1 MLSDHPLAHHERRQ
15 VARTPAVP
23 AGGTSLTRLSPQVLR
38 DTMMSAGPLLVA
50 VAGPV
55 AFATCEALAEF
66 AGVTDPGLLAVQN
79 QRYLTISL
87 LGALL
92 YTLIERAGRRSD
104 WSHPWRGT
112 GPADATR
119 AWLLTMIVLV
129 MLGMLAQPD
138 VQLSKLWVLV
148 WFGMVLVILP
158 ATHWAV
164 GLLLGRL
171 AMTGRLGARRI
182 AIVGATEQARH
193 LLLNL
198 SNTVAGDTP
207 HRVVGIFDD
216 RLEPHRI
223 PAGIMALAPLSG
235 TVADLVALGR
245 RETIDAIVIALPHY
259 AVPRVRQLASTLR
272 SLPADLLL
280 CPDLIGAANADGPRP
295 NVLLGGLQ
303 FPALYRQ
310 PHKDWGGLV
319 KWLEDKLI
327 ASLVLLALS
336 WVMLLVA
343 LAIRLDSKGPI
354 FFRQPRFG
362 FNNQPF
368 HVLKFRTMY
377 HHLGDVTGARRTVRS
392 DPRVTQIGRFLRR
405 TSLDELPQ
413 LINVLRGDMSIVGPR
428 PHPIEMKVLDRLYY
442 EAVKTYPARHRVKPG
457 LTGLAQVNGLR
468 GEVDTLEKAQ
478 RRVEFDLQYIERWSL
493 SLDLKIMMLT
503 LTRGLLST
511 EAR

>member
-1 MLSDHPLAHHERRQ
+1 
-15 VARTPAVP
+15 
-23 AGGTSLTRLSPQVLR
+23 
-38 DTMMSAGPLLVA
+38 
-50 VAGPV
+50 V
-55 AFATCEALAEF
+55 AFAICVDLAEF
-66 AGVTDPGLLAVQN
+66 AGVADPGLLAGQS
-79 QRYLTISL
+79 QRYLAISL

-92 YTLIERAGRRSD
+92 YTLIEQVSRRSD
-104 WSHPWRGT
+104 WSRPWRGT

-119 AWLLTMIVLV
+119 AWLLTMIVLA
-129 MLGMLAQPD
+129 MLGMLAEPGA
-138 VQLSKLWVLV
+138 QLSKLWVLV
-148 WFGMVLVILP
+148 WFGMTLVILP
-158 ATHWAV
+158 TAHWAARF
-164 GLLLGRL
+164 LLAKLT
-171 AMTGRLGARRI
+171 ATGRLGARRI

-193 LLLNL
+193 LLQNL
-198 SNTVAGDTP
+198 LTTAAGGMP
-207 HRVVGIFDD
+207 HRVVGVFDD
-216 RLEPHRI
+216 RLQPHRI
-223 PAGIMALAPLSG
+223 SAEIMALAPLRG

-245 RETIDAIVIALPHY
+245 RGAIDAIVIALPRD
-259 AVPRVRQLASTLR
+259 AVPRVKQLAMTLG

-280 CPDLIGAANADGPRP
+280 CPDPIGTASAGGPRP
-295 NVLLGGLQ
+295 NVLLGGLE

-310 PHKDWGGLV
+310 PHRDWGGLV
-319 KWLEDKLI
+319 KWFEDKLI
-327 ASLVLLALS
+327 AGLALLALS
-336 WVMLLVA
+336 WVILLIA
-343 LAIRLDSKGPI
+343 LAIRLDSKGPVL
-354 FFRQPRFG
+354 FRQPRFG

-377 HHLGDVTGARRTVRS
+377 HHLGDVTGARRTVRG

-428 PHPIEMKVLDRLYY
+428 PHPIEMKVLDRLYD
-442 EAVKTYPARHRVKPG
+442 EAVKSYPARHRVKPG
-457 LTGLAQVNGLR
+457 LTGLAQINGLR